1 MLTALKPLDIFF
13 HDRKLRFGILGLQ
26 ILFLFSSLFELLGIS
41 SIGPLFYVL
50 SSGPDSLNNDFLNRI
65 YEFLDPPSF
74 RIFAIYLAAM
84 SIGAIMLGGIFSIS
98 SFILLTRLAT
108 YGGVY
113 LGNRVFNHYLNK
125 DWIFYLQSKKSKII
139 NEIYQETSRVTE
151 NILVPALLINK
162 ASYLTLFILTLLF
175 FINWKLTGL
184 FFLTLVS
191 LYLLIFL
198 FLRKSLNRNSE
209 DLTKAHEGRFK
220 FLDETF
226 SSIKEIHIWNNSNI
240 FLNGFNQSSIKWS
253 KALRNNM
260 NSANLPRF
268 FIETFILLT
277 ISSMALIAY
286 LNLEIKLSAIL
297 PTYSI
302 FIFSALKLLPALQ
315 QVYNGGATIAGN
327 KFSIINLH
335 NILSS
340 KTNISTVDKPLSQ
353 NIHSIELKNI
363 KFHYDYDGFQLHD
376 ISMKA
381 EIGSIIGITGF
392 SGGGKSTML
401 DILMGLLQPSSGR
414 ILLNGK
420 NAIIYENLAWFRSI
434 AYLPQK
440 INILNENILT
450 NIKFSEEQTD
460 DIVRLNKI
468 EKQANISEFFD
479 SRNLKHYTDSFPKNL
494 SGGQLQRLGIART
507 LYKDTKILFFD
518 EPTSALDNLNK
529 NHFIREM
536 SQLKEDKI
544 VFIVT
549 HDIEMLKHA
558 DQVLVMDNGAFEF
571 AGKYDD
577 ATKHSSILQRLL
589 AESN

>member
-1 MLTALKPLDIFF
+1 MLTVLKPLEIFL
-13 HDRKLRFGILGLQ
+13 HDRKLRFGICGLQ
-26 ILFLFSSLFELLGIS
+26 FLFLLSSLFELLGIS
-41 SIGPLFYVL
+41 SIGPLFFVL
-50 SSGPDSLNNDFLNRI
+50 SSGPDALNNNFLLRI

-74 RIFAIYLAAM
+74 RIFAIYLSAI
-84 SIGAIMLGGIFSIS
+84 SIGTIFLGGIFSIS

-113 LGNRVFNHYLNK
+113 LGNRVFIYYLNK
-125 DWIFYLQSKKSKII
+125 DWIFYLKSKKSKII

-162 ASYLTLFILTLLF
+162 ATYLTFFILLLLF
-175 FINWKLTGL
+175 FINWQLTGA
-184 FFLTLVS
+184 FFVILTS

-209 DLTKAHEGRFK
+209 ELTKAHEGRFK

-226 SSIKEIHIWNNSNI
+226 SSIKEIHIWNNSSI
-240 FLNGFNQSSIKWS
+240 FLNGFNQSSVRWS

-277 ISSMALIAY
+277 ISSVALIAY
-286 LNLEIKLSAIL
+286 LNTEIKLSAIL

-315 QVYNGGATIAGN
+315 QIYNGGATIAGN
-327 KFSIINLH
+327 RFSIINLH
-335 NILSS
+335 NILSANTDLS
-340 KTNISTVDKPLSQ
+340 SIDKPVSK

-363 KFHYDYDGFQLHD
+363 HFNYDQNGFQLND

-381 EIGSIIGITGF
+381 NSGTIIGITGF

-401 DILMGLLQPSSGR
+401 DILMGLLKPASGS
-414 ILLNGK
+414 ILLNGQD
-420 NAIIYENLAWFRSI
+420 AMIYENLAWFRSI

-450 NIKFSEEQTD
+450 NIKFSEEIVD
-460 DIVRLNKI
+460 DIMRLNKI
-468 EKQANISEFFD
+468 EKQANITEFFD
-479 SRNLKHYTDSFPKNL
+479 SSALNNYIYTFPKNL
-494 SGGQLQRLGIART
+494 SGGQLQRLGIARA
-507 LYKDTKILFFD
+507 LYKNTNILFFD

-529 NHFIREM
+529 NHFITEM
-536 SQLKEDKI
+536 SDLKKGKI
-544 VFIVT
+544 IFIVT
-549 HDIEMLKHA
+549 HDIEMLQHA

-571 AGKYDD
+571 SGTFDEAK
-577 ATKHSSILQRLL
+577 KNSLIFQRLL